1 MTDNN
6 CVICLSSLSS
16 LSDENG
22 ENGENGENNENN
34 ENNIYK
40 LDCNHKFHTKCIME
54 WFRSSNGNCPLCN
67 DNPFQQ
73 NNDYSI
79 FYHSNL
85 LDNRFKTI
93 KQYSRKKEAPEK
105 LKKEIKKFNEL
116 NKKYNDSNKKMKD
129 FARDPTFKELEK
141 KNRENRKENWGKLR
155 KVKNQKEKIVTMYPM
170 ISIS

>member
-1 MTDNN
+1 MEISDNN
-6 CVICLSSLSS
+6 CVICLSSLS
-16 LSDENG
+16 D
-22 ENGENGENNENN
+22 ENNED
-34 ENNIYK
+34 NIFN
-40 LDCNHKFHTKCIME
+40 LECNHKFHTKCIME

-73 NNDYSI
+73 NNNYSI

-116 NKKYNDSNKKMKD
+116 NKKYNDSNKKMKE
-129 FARDPTFKELEK
+129 FTRDPLFKELEK
-141 KNRENRKENWGKLR
+141 KNKENRRENWTKLR
-155 KVKNQKEKIVTMYPM
+155 KVRQQKEKIVTMYPM
-170 ISIS
+170 VCIC